1 MLGRHGIF
9 SVFSVTLVLAAGLFV
24 SSVPAENLVRTSYG
38 KKHRASF
45 GIKAGVL
52 NEATFKFDDYE
63 IDTDYGIMVG
73 VLFDFPVT
81 SWSMFGVTADI
92 LDIKVMDERH
102 KALDVGFTMKFPI
115 YRENRDFVIRPGLGV
130 GYGYLAHVAQ
140 GFDASDYMTTK
151 LFVEGVVY
159 SKKRYAFLLDL
170 GVLYTPI
177 GSSREFDEMRYGP
190 AVYFRIGV
198 IY

>member
-1 MLGRHGIF
+1 MFRRNSIF
-9 SVFSVTLVLAAGLFV
+9 SVLWATTVLAAALFV
-24 SSVPAENLVRTSYG
+24 SSVPAENLVRSSYG

-45 GIKAGVL
+45 GVKTGVL
-52 NEATFKFDDYE
+52 NAATFKYDGRE
-63 IDTDYGIMVG
+63 LDTDYGIMFG

-81 SWSMFGVTADI
+81 SWSIFGVTADI
-92 LDIKVMDERH
+92 LDIKAMDERH
-102 KALDVGFTMKFPI
+102 KALDVGFTMKFPF
-115 YRENRDFVIRPGLGV
+115 YRENRDFVIRPGLGI

-140 GFDASDYMTTK
+140 SFEASDYMTTK
-151 LFVEGVVY
+151 MFVEGVVY
-159 SKKRYAFLLDL
+159 SQRRYAFLLDL

-177 GSSREFDEMRYGP
+177 GGSSEYREMRYGP

>member
-1 MLGRHGIF
+1 MCRRHGIF
-9 SVFSVTLVLAAGLFV
+9 SVFWATLVLAAVLFV

-52 NEATFKFDDYE
+52 NAATFRYDGHE
-63 IDTDYGIMVG
+63 LDTDYGIMVG

-81 SWSMFGVTADI
+81 SWFMLGATADI
-92 LDIKVMDERH
+92 LDIKAMDERH

-140 GFDASDYMTTK
+140 AFEASDYMTTK
-151 LFVEGVVY
+151 MFVEGVVY

-177 GSSREFDEMRYGP
+177 GGSSEFDEMRYGP

>member
-1 MLGRHGIF
+1 MFRRPGIF
-9 SVFSVTLVLAAGLFV
+9 SVLCTAMVLAVVLSISQA
-24 SSVPAENLVRTSYG
+24 SAQNLVRSSYG

-45 GIKAGVL
+45 GLKAGVL
-52 NEATFKFDDYE
+52 NTATFKYDDHE
-63 IDTDYGIMVG
+63 IDTDYGIIIG

-81 SWSMFGVTADI
+81 SWSMLGVTADI
-92 LDIKVMDERH
+92 LDIKAMDERH

-115 YRENRDFVIRPGLGV
+115 YRQNRDFVIRPGFGV

-140 GFDASDYMTTK
+140 AFEASDYMTTK
-151 LFVEGVVY
+151 VFVEGVVY
-159 SKKRYAFLLDL
+159 SKRRYAFLLDL

-177 GSSREFDEMRYGP
+177 GGSSEYDEMRYGP
-190 AVYFRIGV
+190 VVYFRIGV